1 MDDVDA
7 VSLRKCLIAMRERFQ
22 RSEPGEIE
30 VAEKAGR
37 VAQIRFNQR
46 DLNHCRIRAKIFAN
60 RPPPD
65 TPADHDDSRSD
76 LASCHPRDERCEA
89 SRSGEAAEFASRP
102 AFHGRLVSI
111 RSVER
116 YCAL

>member
-7 VSLRKCLIAMRERFQ
+7 VSSRKCLITMRERFQ

-37 VAQIRFNQR
+37 VARLRFNQR
-46 DLNHCRIRAKIFAN
+46 DLNHCRTRGQIFGN
-60 RPPPD
+60 RRPPD

-76 LASCHPRDERCEA
+76 LASCPPRDERREA

-102 AFHGRLVSI
+102 AFHGRLVSK

-116 YCAL
+116 

>member
-22 RSEPGEIE
+22 RTEPGEIE

-37 VAQIRFNQR
+37 VARLRFNQR
-46 DLNHCRIRAKIFAN
+46 DLNHCRTRGQIFGT
-60 RPPPD
+60 RPPPAP
-65 TPADHDDSRSD
+65 PADHDDPRSD
-76 LASCHPRDERCEA
+76 LASCHPRDQRREA

-102 AFHGRLVSI
+102 TFYGRWVSP
-111 RSVER
+111 RSTDR
-116 YCAL
+116 YR

>member
-1 MDDVDA
+1 MDDIDA

-37 VAQIRFNQR
+37 VARLRFNQC
-46 DLNHCRIRAKIFAN
+46 DLNRSRTRGQIFGN
-60 RPPPD
+60 RRTPD
-65 TPADHDDSRSD
+65 TPADHDDSRTD
-76 LASCHPRDERCEA
+76 LASCHPRDERREA

-102 AFHGRLVSI
+102 AFHCRLVPLLSDE
-111 RSVER
+111 S
-116 YCAL
+116 